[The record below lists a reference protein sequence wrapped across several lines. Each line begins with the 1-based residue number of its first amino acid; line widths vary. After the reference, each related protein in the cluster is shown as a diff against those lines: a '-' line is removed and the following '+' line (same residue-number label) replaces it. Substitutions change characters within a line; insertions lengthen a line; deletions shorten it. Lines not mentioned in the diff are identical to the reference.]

1 VTGSSLPGAD
11 ALKRLRGPRRG
22 STTVDQHLAK
32 NPFTLKPSKVTMHNW
47 PQIVWLM
54 LVALSS
60 LKAWVRL
67 GEPKKPDTYD
77 AGDVLIGPA
86 FACWLLYEGGFFA
99 PLGYVP

>member
-1 VTGSSLPGAD
+1 
-11 ALKRLRGPRRG
+11 
-22 STTVDQHLAK
+22 
-32 NPFTLKPSKVTMHNW
+32 MHNW

-77 AGDVLIGPA
+77 MGDVLIGPA
-86 FACWLLYEGGFFA
+86 FASGCCTKAASLPRWVTRHDHGQA
-99 PLGYVP
+99 P